1 MKKNGKILL
10 TIAIVLTTVGFLG
23 FVVLMTI
30 RGWDFSTLGTEEFE
44 TNTYTVSETFDKI
57 SVDVNISDVN
67 FVSVE
72 DEPCSVV
79 CKETEKLRYSVSV
92 KNDTLVIR
100 MIDKRKW
107 YDHIGIHLGS
117 YNMTV
122 YLPETEYE
130 SIIAHT
136 NTGDVKIESITA
148 VNDIQVETDTGDIK
162 LTDISCTKLETETDT
177 GDISLKRVIAEGD
190 FDITSDTGDVKF
202 SDSDA
207 EEINVETD
215 TGDVTGT
222 LCSEKIF
229 QTDSDTGHIRVP
241 DSVTGGR
248 CKVTTD
254 TGDIELKVAS

>member
-10 TIAIVLTTVGFLG
+10 TLAIVLTTVGFLG
-23 FVVLMTI
+23 FTVIMTI

-44 TNTYTVSETFDKI
+44 TNTYNVSETFDKI
-57 SVDVNISDVN
+57 SVDVNISDIT
-67 FVSVE
+67 FVPVE
-72 DEPCSVV
+72 DESCSVV
-79 CKETEKLRYSVSV
+79 CKETEKFRHSVSV

-107 YDHIGIHLGS
+107 YDRIGICWGS
-117 YNMTV
+117 YEMTV

-130 SIIAHT
+130 SLKIKT

-148 VNDIQVETDTGDIK
+148 ISDIQLETDTGDIK
-162 LTDISCTKLETETDT
+162 LTDVSCAKLETETDT
-177 GDISLKRVIAEGD
+177 GDMILKRVIAEGD

-207 EEINVETD
+207 AEIYVETD

-222 LCSEKIF
+222 LRSEKIF